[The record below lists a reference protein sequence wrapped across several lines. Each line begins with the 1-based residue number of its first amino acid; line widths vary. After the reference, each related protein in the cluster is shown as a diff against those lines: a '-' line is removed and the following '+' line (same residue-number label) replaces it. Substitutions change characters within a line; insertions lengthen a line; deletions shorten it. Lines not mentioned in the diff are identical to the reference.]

1 MMHAAHK
8 ERLRKEA
15 VLLTNELDVTEEFL
29 SYLAA
34 DRVIS
39 NSNIEELMVLILY
52 YLIKSLLLYV
62 SVVLKN
68 GDA

>member
-39 NSNIEELMVLILY
+39 NSNIEELMVLRLY
-52 YLIKSLLLYV
+52 YLF
-62 SVVLKN
+62 
-68 GDA
+68 